1 MTEAIFW
8 GAVLRVAQAAIM
20 AAPTI
25 LVGLVVAAVFH
36 RLLGQQNTRR
46 LFGCGTWREL
56 PQAWLVGMLLPVC
69 SLGVIPVAR
78 QMRRAGVSAG
88 AIVAFS
94 MTAPLFNPL
103 SLLYG
108 LTLSEPRVILA
119 FAFCSMMVVTLV
131 GAILNRLFPE
141 TAHQEP
147 APPPVAYGV
156 KRMAALG
163 ASAAREITGPS
174 VAYIFVGL
182 LGVALL
188 SAFLPPGSLQMTME
202 HKNPYAPLAMTGV
215 AIPAY
220 AAPMVAMSQLGSMF
234 QHANSVGAAFV
245 LLTLG
250 AGINLGFIAW
260 MLRNYGVGRAFV
272 WLALL
277 VVSIL
282 GFAYAVENP
291 LYPSEITPPGHTHAF
306 DMYCNP
312 FHPHDSA
319 LPQTVAAKLREGLEP
334 FERVALIVLASS
346 AAAGLFLRTYGR
358 RLRVEEWIERPD
370 EPTERP
376 RGWADIRVPAPVLG
390 VIALLGLV
398 AMSVV
403 ACFAYYPDRKE
414 VFEEMTILKGEVLTA
429 ASSGDRK
436 HVEHF
441 IPVWDD
447 WTRRLQV
454 GVFLREWGL
463 DPYRRIKAKIFRDR
477 LEVLKHAVQEDDREE
492 VRELIGQVTVA
503 YGRMRRAYLNSR

>member
-1 MTEAIFW
+1 MLSVIFW
-8 GAVLRVAQAAIM
+8 GAVVRVVQAAIM

-36 RLLGQQNTRR
+36 RLLGQHNTRR
-46 LFGCGTWREL
+46 LFACGTWREL

-69 SLGVIPVAR
+69 SLGVIPIAR
-78 QMRRAGVSAG
+78 QMRRSGVSAG
-88 AIVAFS
+88 AIVAFA

-119 FAFCSMMVVTLV
+119 FAFCSMVVVTLV
-131 GAILNRLFPE
+131 GAVLNRLFPE

-147 APPPVAYGV
+147 APPPVSYGV

-163 ASAAREITGPS
+163 SSAAREITGPS
-174 VAYIFVGL
+174 ALYILAGF

-188 SAFLPPGSLQMTME
+188 SSFLAPGSLQTTME
-202 HKNPYAPLAMTGV
+202 HKNPYAPLAMAGV

-220 AAPMVAMSQLGSMF
+220 ASPMVAMSQLGSMF

-250 AGINLGFIAW
+250 AGVNLGLIAW
-260 MLRNYGVGRAFV
+260 MFRNYGVGRATV

-277 VVSIL
+277 LITIL

-312 FHPHDSA
+312 FHPHDA
-319 LPQTVAAKLREGLEP
+319 YLPQAVVAKVRQDLQP
-334 FERVALIVLASS
+334 FERVALTVVAALIASGVL
-346 AAAGLFLRTYGR
+346 LRTYGR
-358 RLRVEEWIERPD
+358 RFRVEEWIERPD

-376 RGWADIRVPAPVLG
+376 SGWADIRVPAPALG
-390 VIALLGLV
+390 AIALVGLV
-398 AMSVV
+398 VLSGV
-403 ACFAYYPDRKE
+403 ACFAYYPDKNE

-429 ASSGDRK
+429 ASCGDRK

-463 DPYRRIKAKIFRDR
+463 DPYRRMKAKVFRDR
-477 LEVLKHAVQEDDREE
+477 LEVLKHAVQENDREE
-492 VRELIGQVTVA
+492 VRELIAQVTLA
-503 YGRMRRAYLNSR
+503 YGRMRGAYLDRR